1 MARKALLGAKLRR
14 LRQDRGLTQAQMAG
28 ELGISPSYLNL
39 IEHNERPVTVAL
51 LLKLGKAFDVDLQ
64 ALSDDDERKLTL
76 ALREVFA
83 DGALQQH
90 EIRPEEV
97 QELVGASPRAA
108 RAIIDLYRAF
118 RSARED
124 AQALVLSTAP
134 ASAKGGRRI
143 TLPTEEARDFFHD
156 RTNHFPAIEDAA
168 EALWREGQLDADD
181 LDRGLRAELKRRGVT
196 VAIAN
201 DGALRRY
208 DAGSRTLTLSAL
220 LGRASRVFH
229 MAYHLGLS
237 DAGPAIDAIL
247 AEAKLASK
255 ETETLCRVGLV
266 NYFAGAVLMP
276 YEAILAAAREARY
289 DIDVLGRRFDVSF
302 EQVCHRLSTLQRP
315 GARGV
320 PFYLVR
326 VDIAGNISKRFSAA
340 GFHFSRF
347 GGSCPRWIVFDA
359 FRTPGLIRTQ
369 LARLPDGTAFFCIA
383 RTVSKESAGWHA
395 PASQLAI
402 GLGCDIGHA
411 RELVY
416 ADGLDLERADAATEI
431 GVGCRL
437 CERADC
443 RQRAFPPLQH
453 RLLLDERVK
462 GVGAYPFSK
471 DPS

>member
-124 AQALVLSTAP
+124 AQALVLST
-134 ASAKGGRRI
+134 GTGRRI

-156 RTNHFPAIEDAA
+156 RTNHFPTIEDAA
-168 EALWREGQLDADD
+168 ETLWRGARLDADD
-181 LDRGLRAELKRRGVT
+181 LDRGLRAELQRRGVG

-208 DAGSRTLTLSAL
+208 
-220 LGRASRVFH
+220 
-229 MAYHLGLS
+229 
-237 DAGPAIDAIL
+237 
-247 AEAKLASK
+247 
-255 ETETLCRVGLV
+255 
-266 NYFAGAVLMP
+266 
-276 YEAILAAAREARY
+276 
-289 DIDVLGRRFDVSF
+289 
-302 EQVCHRLSTLQRP
+302 
-315 GARGV
+315 
-320 PFYLVR
+320 
-326 VDIAGNISKRFSAA
+326 
-340 GFHFSRF
+340 
-347 GGSCPRWIVFDA
+347 
-359 FRTPGLIRTQ
+359 
-369 LARLPDGTAFFCIA
+369 
-383 RTVSKESAGWHA
+383 
-395 PASQLAI
+395 
-402 GLGCDIGHA
+402 
-411 RELVY
+411 
-416 ADGLDLERADAATEI
+416 
-431 GVGCRL
+431 
-437 CERADC
+437 
-443 RQRAFPPLQH
+443 
-453 RLLLDERVK
+453 
-462 GVGAYPFSK
+462 
-471 DPS
+471 

>member
-1 MARKALLGAKLRR
+1 MARKTLLGAKLRR

-39 IEHNERPVTVAL
+39 IEHNERPVTVGL

-64 ALSDDDERKLTL
+64 ALSDDDERKLVV

-83 DGALQQH
+83 DGALAPH
-90 EIRPEEV
+90 EIKPEEV
-97 QELVGASPRAA
+97 QELVAASPRAA
-108 RAIIDLYRAF
+108 RAIVDLYRAF

-124 AQALVLSTAP
+124 AQALVLST
-134 ASAKGGRRI
+134 GTGRRI

-156 RTNHFPAIEDAA
+156 RTNHFPTIEDAA
-168 EALWREGQLDADD
+168 ETLWRNAALDADD
-181 LDRGLRAELKRRGVT
+181 LDRGLKAELARRGVS
-196 VAIAN
+196 VAVDD
-201 DGALRRY
+201 DGEGSLRRY
-208 DAGSRTLTLSAL
+208 DATSKRLVLSGL
-220 LGRASRVFH
+220 LGRAGRVFH

-237 DAGPAIDAIL
+237 DASEAIDAIL
-247 AEAKLASK
+247 AEARLSSK

-276 YEAILAAAREARY
+276 YAPFLAAAKAARY
-289 DIDVLGRRFDVSF
+289 DIDVLGRKFEASF

-315 GARGV
+315 GAKGV

-326 VDIAGNISKRFSAA
+326 VDIAGNVSKRFSAA

-369 LARLPDGTAFFCIA
+369 LARLPDGAAFFCIA
-383 RTVSKESAGWHA
+383 RTVAKDSAGWHA
-395 PASQLAI
+395 PASQLAL
-402 GLGCDIGHA
+402 GLGCDVAHA
-411 RELVY
+411 HELVY
-416 ADGLDLERADAATEI
+416 ADGLDLERTDAATEI

-437 CERADC
+437 CERANC

-453 RLLLDERVK
+453 RLMLDERVK
-462 GVGAYPFSK
+462 GASAYPFK
-471 DPS
+471 APE

>member
-51 LLKLGKAFDVDLQ
+51 LLKLGRAFDVDLQ

-124 AQALVLSTAP
+124 AQALVLST
-134 ASAKGGRRI
+134 GTGRRI

-156 RTNHFPAIEDAA
+156 RTNHFPAIEEAA
-168 EALWREGQLDADD
+168 EALWRAGQLDGDD
-181 LDRGLRAELKRRGVT
+181 LDRGLRAELARRGVT
-196 VAIAN
+196 VAIAT

-208 DAGSRTLTLSAL
+208 DSASRTLTLSAL

-276 YEAILAAAREARY
+276 YEAILAAARAARY

-402 GLGCDIGHA
+402 GLGCDLAHA

-471 DPS
+471 EPS